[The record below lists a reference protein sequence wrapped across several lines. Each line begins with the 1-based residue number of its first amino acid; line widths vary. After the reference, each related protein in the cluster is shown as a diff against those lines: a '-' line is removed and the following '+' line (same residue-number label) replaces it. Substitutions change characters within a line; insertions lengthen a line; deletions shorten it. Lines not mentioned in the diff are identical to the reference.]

1 MTRIQFLEKEIEN
14 VNVKIIKVIEG
25 AYNSGRLEDEG
36 LVGYDSDQ
44 VKGLLFM
51 KRELEL
57 ELDNEYEEGEED

>member
-1 MTRIQFLEKEIEN
+1 MTRVQFLEKEIAN
-14 VNVKIIKVIEG
+14 INNKIIKVIEG

-57 ELDNEYEEGEED
+57 ELDNEYEEREED